1 MKIEIKVVRLD
12 GTNHVRRLRTPPHTR
27 LTSAGVDALLHQEA
41 ERVEQYFPGAEFR
54 LVPLRNGSFNFV
66 EMTPEEIEFVGRRM
80 AEKFEEIKEAETA
93 ALHAKHGEPKGILGS
108 LEAVAQ

>member
-12 GTNHVRRLRTPPHTR
+12 GTKHVRRLRTQSHVRR
-27 LTSAGVDALLHQEA
+27 LTSSQVDEVLHQEA

-66 EMTPEEIEFVGRRM
+66 EMTPEEHTFRRLTDKLRDIQQEL
-80 AEKFEEIKEAETA
+80 A
-93 ALHAKHGEPKGILGS
+93 S
-108 LEAVAQ
+108 EAVAQ

>member
-12 GTNHVRRLRTPPHTR
+12 GTKHVRRLRTQTHIRR
-27 LTSAGVDALLHQEA
+27 LTSSQVDEVLHQEA

-66 EMTPEEIEFVGRRM
+66 EIEPEVALSPVMKELQKVVSAPAWISNRSGSPVRRVR
-80 AEKFEEIKEAETA
+80 
-93 ALHAKHGEPKGILGS
+93 
-108 LEAVAQ
+108 AVAQ